1 MKKFLLIF
9 FLLISAIV
17 VFFAT
22 LLATTGIKTTKFN
35 SFITQKISQNN
46 KEINLS
52 LNIIKFKLDIKKLSL
67 FLETNNPRID
77 YRNVSI
83 PADAIRVYIDFFS
96 LIKSE
101 TEIKKINFVLNKINM
116 DQLKKISMSFK
127 PSNLKRF
134 INNNIEKGI
143 LNTEIEIYFKNN
155 QLDDFIAKGNIL
167 DLKTN
172 FLDDLIFEDTS
183 FSFFADKSDIL
194 IKNFYSQTN
203 SIKIEEG
210 DIKIGLSKE
219 IKIDS
224 NFKSKIKFNKN
235 ITYSDKFFSKF
246 NYLKNFTAIESELFN
261 KLSLTFDQTYKLKN
275 YDYNNN
281 GKIIKAEVN
290 ISNTPK
296 NFFLKDKIN
305 QLVFKNSEIKTVL
318 SNKKRSIN
326 LFGDYSFDQDDFLS
340 FKLKNDTIDG
350 INKLNINAEFKKH
363 IEIEL
368 VNYEKPKNL
377 VANIS
382 FDLEKQKNS
391 YIINVLNYKEN
402 KTSIILKDIKI
413 SENKLKSLKKVSVK
427 TFDGGNKNND
437 FSLLFDKNISIKGT
451 LFDASN
457 LQKILSNK
465 SGKNN

>member
-1 MKKFLLIF
+1 M
-9 FLLISAIV
+9 IS
-17 VFFAT
+17 
-22 LLATTGIKTTKFN
+22 
-35 SFITQKISQNN
+35 
-46 KEINLS
+46 
-52 LNIIKFKLDIKKLSL
+52 
-67 FLETNNPRID
+67 
-77 YRNVSI
+77 
-83 PADAIRVYIDFFS
+83 FS

-101 TEIKKINFVLNKINM
+101 TEIKKINFVLNKINI

-172 FLDDLIFEDTS
+172 FLDDLILEDTS

-296 NFFLKDKIN
+296 NFF
-305 QLVFKNSEIKTVL
+305 
-318 SNKKRSIN
+318 
-326 LFGDYSFDQDDFLS
+326 
-340 FKLKNDTIDG
+340 
-350 INKLNINAEFKKH
+350 
-363 IEIEL
+363 
-368 VNYEKPKNL
+368 
-377 VANIS
+377 
-382 FDLEKQKNS
+382 
-391 YIINVLNYKEN
+391 
-402 KTSIILKDIKI
+402 
-413 SENKLKSLKKVSVK
+413 
-427 TFDGGNKNND
+427 
-437 FSLLFDKNISIKGT
+437 
-451 LFDASN
+451 
-457 LQKILSNK
+457 
-465 SGKNN
+465 